1 MRQKKIIFETFEYG
15 KGKKATSNDS
25 KKFAFVSKMR

>member
-1 MRQKKIIFETFEYG
+1 MKVFETFEYG

-25 KKFAFVSKMR
+25 KKFALVSKMR